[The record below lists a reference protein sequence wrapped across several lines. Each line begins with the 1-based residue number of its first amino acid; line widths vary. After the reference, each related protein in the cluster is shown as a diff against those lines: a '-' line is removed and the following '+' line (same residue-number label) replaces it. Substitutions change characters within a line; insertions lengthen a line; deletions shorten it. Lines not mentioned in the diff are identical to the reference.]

1 MESNTKKILIY
12 TTLLVVLLYFLFWG
26 LVSAKAFLAPL
37 AVAVLLAMLVLPIA
51 RWLEGKGMKR
61 GWAAFFSDLLI
72 LLFFAGLAAVLSYEV
87 KSFIEDWPKIKQ
99 ELEPKVAQLQRFI
112 QDKTGIPVEEQNQKV
127 AQQVP
132 GGDSMTSAGQSSGGE
147 AGQQQAQQQNKEQ
160 PPQQSQEQQNKQ
172 REQVQSDQQNQQG
185 QEQGQEPSA
194 AQQEGQQQQQQQQQ
208 QTARQSQQGG
218 GSGLLSSA
226 GSFIIK
232 FFGFLGTALLTLV
245 YIFFF
250 LLYRSKF
257 RKSVVRMVPKDK
269 RNNANEVIG
278 DSVEVSQNYLVG
290 KLILCAIIAVCYAI
304 GLSLSGIKNAILIA
318 VLASL
323 LTLIPY
329 LGNIIG
335 FGLAMAMALFS
346 GGGTTAL
353 IGVVLT
359 FGITQFLE
367 SYLLE
372 PYVVGDKVHINPV
385 MVIIAVVLGNAVW
398 GVVGML
404 IAIPV
409 LGIAKVV
416 FDHVAALN
424 PLGYLLGQEDIG
436 DDDEEGTLSKIKQWA
451 KDKTSS

>member
-1 MESNTKKILIY
+1 MQSNTKKILTY
-12 TTLLVVLLYFLFWG
+12 TTLLVVLLYFFFWG
-26 LVSAKAFLAPL
+26 LVSAKVFLAPL

-72 LLFFAGLAAVLSYEV
+72 LLFFTGLAAVLSYEV

-112 QDKTGIPVEEQNQKV
+112 QDKTGISVEEQNQKV

-132 GGDSMTSAGQSSGGE
+132 GGGSMTSAGQSSEGE
-147 AGQQQAQQQNKEQ
+147 AGQQQAQQQSQEQ
-160 PPQQSQEQQNKQ
+160 PPQQKQE
-172 REQVQSDQQNQQG
+172 QQNQQG
-185 QEQGQEPSA
+185 PEQGQEPSA
-194 AQQEGQQQQQQQQQ
+194 AQQEGQQQQ
-208 QTARQSQQGG
+208 AAGQSQQGG

-226 GSFIIK
+226 GSFVIK
-232 FFGFLGTALLTLV
+232 FFSFLGTALLTLV

-269 RNNANEVIG
+269 RDDANEVIG
-278 DSVEVSQNYLVG
+278 DSVEISQNYLVG
-290 KLILCAIIAVCYAI
+290 KLILCAIIAVCYTI

-346 GGGTTAL
+346 GAGTTAL
-353 IGVVLT
+353 LGVVLT

-372 PYVVGDKVHINPV
+372 PYVVGDKVHLNPV
-385 MVIIAVVLGNAVW
+385 IVILAVVLGNAVW

-436 DDDEEGTLSKIKQWA
+436 DDDEEGMLSKVKQWA
-451 KDKTSS
+451 KDKASS